1 MAASRR
7 GGSHLRWSL
16 LALVLLGACTAR
28 VQHGLDERQANEL
41 QTVLVE
47 RGFEARK
54 VEEDGRHPTWAIEVA
69 TEQAPDAVR
78 VLAELG
84 LPRPRNEGFR
94 DVFKPGLVPDPVEQ
108 HVRFLE
114 AAGGELAQTLEA
126 VDGVASA
133 RVHLVV
139 PAPLRTGQPPGPAK
153 ASAFLRVRPGALDR
167 VLAMRAELKS
177 LVAGGV
183 EGLTPEAV
191 SLVVAEVVSSVPAPA
206 PRSTAGHGVVLIGVL
221 AGLVIALG
229 TAAALLALRLMRRA
243 PTRGP
248 ERVTQATRVS
258 PSVPGTPLPAAAP
271 ARTSVRPTLSR

>member
-1 MAASRR
+1 MPGR
-7 GGSHLRWSL
+7 GRGRSLRWSRV
-16 LALVLLGACTAR
+16 ALVLLAGCTAQ
-28 VQHGLDERQANEL
+28 VQHGLDERQANEI
-41 QTVLVE
+41 QAVLVE

-69 TEQAPDAVR
+69 SEQAADAVR

-94 DVFKPGLVPDPVEQ
+94 DVFKPGLLPDPVEQ

-114 AAGGELAQTLEA
+114 AAAGELAQTLEA

-153 ASAFLRVRPGALDR
+153 ASAFVRVRPGALDR
-167 VLAMRAELKS
+167 VLAMRSELKS

-206 PRSTAGHGVVLIGVL
+206 ARSAAGNGMVLVGVL
-221 AGLVIALG
+221 GVLVIALG
-229 TAAALLALRLMRRA
+229 AAAAVLALRLLRRA
-243 PTRGP
+243 RTREP
-248 ERVTQATRVS
+248 ERLTQATRAAT
-258 PSVPGTPLPAAAP
+258 VPTTTAPPPVP
-271 ARTSVRPTLSR
+271 ARTAVRPTLPG